1 MVVLFCWK
9 CLNPLKTFWIVELSI
24 YWQLL
29 EKDLTVSNFVRLSWV
44 FWINFLKNFTIY
56 FQESLLEI
64 DEEEDTTDFCETFL
78 VPDAPKLSPLSK
90 LTNEHLE
97 SQWSQILH
105 DRMFR
110 HNKDL
115 RLNFNHIWQNQKL
128 SIAVASVYKTL
139 LKIKDLK

>member
-1 MVVLFCWK
+1 MDL
-9 CLNPLKTFWIVELSI
+9 LN
-24 YWQLL
+24 LL
-29 EKDLTVSNFVRLSWV
+29 LN
-44 FWINFLKNFTIY
+44 NFTIY

-115 RLNFNHIWQNQKL
+115 RLNFNHI
-128 SIAVASVYKTL
+128 
-139 LKIKDLK
+139 